1 MRTCRPTGERGDS
14 GPTQLVM
21 LAGVLVLFFFGVFWV
36 GRFIIAEGA
45 LDEVARNAAR
55 AASLGPDAA
64 TGQSAALTA
73 AQDTLAAQG
82 LNCVGVDLDVDT
94 SGFAAPIGAPAQVAV
109 TVSCTVSN
117 ADLAFPGIPGD
128 VQISASFTS
137 PIDSY
142 RSR

>member
-1 MRTCRPTGERGDS
+1 MKARRPIGERGDS
-14 GPTQLVM
+14 GPIQVVM
-21 LAGVLVLFFFGVFWV
+21 LAGVLVLFLFGVFWV

-64 TGQSAALTA
+64 TGQAAAYTA
-73 AQDTLAAQG
+73 AEETLAAQG

-94 SGFAAPIGAPAQVAV
+94 SGFAAPIGQPAQVAV

-128 VQISASFTS
+128 VQISAAFTS